1 MDSSKK
7 FEILESPSVQSHILM
22 LQGIIN
28 RMAGNSAN
36 CKNWTIT
43 LVAAMFVLLVDKK
56 MQIPNA
62 WTCLIPV
69 GLFYLLDCYY
79 LGLERLCIS
88 SQKAFLKKVYNREEC
103 LEDLYKVDELTNK
116 CKQVCNTIKAM
127 KSISTTPFYLI
138 VAAVV
143 IILGSMV
150 KL

>member
-1 MDSSKK
+1 M
-7 FEILESPSVQSHILM
+7 P
-22 LQGIIN
+22 
-28 RMAGNSAN
+28 
-36 CKNWTIT
+36 
-43 LVAAMFVLLVDKK
+43 
-56 MQIPNA
+56 

-88 SQKAFLKKVYNREEC
+88 SQKAFLKKIYNYEEC
-103 LEDLYKVDELTNK
+103 LEDLYKVDELADK
-116 CKQVCNTIKAM
+116 CKQVCNTIMAM

-143 IILGSMV
+143 IIFGSMV